1 MPAPLKVNLNEEE
14 DRQLLKLQ
22 QQAEI
27 PSRVRCRA
35 EIVRLNAYGWSV
47 SQIAEYKKLSSHTV
61 RKSLHSWSNQGLE
74 GLWEAGGRGRK
85 RGWQEEDL
93 QYLER
98 AIEQEPRTY
107 NSRQLAEKLK
117 QDRGVKLSPDRIRK
131 LLKKR
136 GGDGKEPDIN
146 HHQQR
151 TSNTKRQNKPISIG
165 CYGVTAQEKFVSS
178 F

>member
-1 MPAPLKVNLNEEE
+1 MPAPIKVSLSEEE
-14 DRQLLKLQ
+14 DQKLLNVQ
-22 QQAEI
+22 QHPETA
-27 PSRVRCRA
+27 SRVRYRA

-47 SQIAEYKKLSSHTV
+47 SQIADYKKLSSHTV

-85 RGWQEEDL
+85 KGWEEEDI
-93 QYLER
+93 QYLEIV
-98 AIEQEPRTY
+98 IEQEQRTY

-117 QDRGVKLSPDRIRK
+117 QDRGVKLSPNRIRK

-146 HHQQR
+146 HRQLPTQ
-151 TSNTKRQNKPISIG
+151 NTNKLNKPI
-165 CYGVTAQEKFVSS
+165 
-178 F
+178 

>member
-1 MPAPLKVNLNEEE
+1 MPAPIKVSLSEEE
-14 DRQLLKLQ
+14 DQQLLNLQ
-22 QQAEI
+22 QHPET
-27 PSRVRCRA
+27 PSRARYRA

-61 RKSLHSWSNQGLE
+61 RKSLHNWSNQGLE

-85 RGWQEEDL
+85 RGWKEEDI
-93 QYLER
+93 QYLET

-117 QDRGVKLSPDRIRK
+117 QERGVELSPDRIRK

-146 HHQQR
+146 HHQQQ
-151 TSNTKRQNKPISIG
+151 TLSTKKLNKP
-165 CYGVTAQEKFVSS
+165 T
-178 F
+178 